1 MTGQIVRSVAAVC
14 VALLVGAGVASA
26 QTPVLSTAVSGNAV
40 TLNWTA
46 TAGATNYRVD
56 AGFASGTYNIGNLT
70 VAAITTL
77 PLGTVPNGTYFIRVV
92 AVPGNEVSNEV
103 RLQLPLAPSAPTN
116 LQVARNGT
124 ALVATWSPGT
134 GGGIVAGYQLRLALT
149 PGGTEFPAVPIAG
162 TSFSGGPIPPGTY
175 HMRVVAVNA
184 VGPSAASNEVAVTM
198 VAGGACDAPPAPTL
212 RASAFSTFLTVGW
225 GQIPGVSTL
234 LFDITQNGLPLVTN
248 TPVAALTGGAAQRVG
263 LATYGITARATFACG
278 STSVPTTATVVVDG
292 APPPGPRTANPA
304 EGQRL
309 PQPPYL
315 SSVVTALANERG
327 DLLRASCV
335 EQGGNNR
342 FLFELTRRLR
352 AIDNRWGNNIKRGS
366 QGLSQD
372 VVVYNNSALPDE
384 GATTGPTG
392 ATFNIYMY
400 DVIGNHCPHGGSAGP
415 NWQEIHTP
423 TLNAVARGVW
433 TLQYYLAAGFQP

>member
-1 MTGQIVRSVAAVC
+1 MTGRIIRSAAGAC
-14 VALLVGAGVASA
+14 AALLVSAGVASA

-46 TAGATNYRVD
+46 TTGAVGYRVD
-56 AGFASGTYNIGNLT
+56 AGFASNTYNIGSVP

-134 GGGIVAGYQLRLALT
+134 GGGIVAGYQLRVGLT
-149 PGGTEFPAVPIAG
+149 PGGTDFPAVPIGG
-162 TSFSGGPIPPGTY
+162 TSFFGGPIPPGTY

-184 VGPSAASNEVAVTM
+184 VGASAASNEVAVTM

-212 RASAFSTFLTVGW
+212 TASAFSTFLTVGW
-225 GQIPGVSTL
+225 GQIPGVSTF
-234 LFDITQNGLPLVTN
+234 LFDVAQDGVPLFTN
-248 TPVAALTGGAAQRVG
+248 VPVAAVPGGAALRVG

-278 STSVPTTATVVVDG
+278 STSTPTTATVVVDG

-304 EGQRL
+304 PGQRL
-309 PQPPYL
+309 PQPTYL
-315 SSVVTALANERG
+315 RGVVEALAMERN

-335 EQGGNNR
+335 EHGGNNR

-384 GATTGPTG
+384 GATTGPTS
-392 ATFNIYMY
+392 ATFDIYMY
-400 DVIGNHCPHGGSAGP
+400 DTIGGHCGNNPGP
-415 NWQEIHTP
+415 NWQEVHTA
-423 TLNAVARGVW
+423 TIAGVARGVW